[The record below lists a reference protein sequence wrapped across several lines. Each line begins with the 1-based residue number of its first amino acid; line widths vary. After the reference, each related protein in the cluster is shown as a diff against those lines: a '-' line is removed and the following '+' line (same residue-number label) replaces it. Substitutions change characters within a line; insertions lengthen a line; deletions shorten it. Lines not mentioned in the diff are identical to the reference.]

1 MSIVTPFAL
10 VATLV
15 LQTGTTSSQAA
26 PDAAQAEAATKAL
39 FAAFGS
45 LDAAGMKDYFAAT
58 VQFIG
63 DPQFLGEPRGPQVMR
78 DLKRDQ
84 LTDAYAKMFSTVDPL
99 RWKDLA
105 KHLTPTLKR
114 ATVAGS
120 HPEDTTGLL
129 PADFIKAG
137 EYLFELKA
145 PGSGLDDVIL
155 FVLRPVDGQWK
166 VVAHWAD
173 Y

>member
-1 MSIVTPFAL
+1 MTPRVVLGAAPAATGMSAP
-10 VATLV
+10 
-15 LQTGTTSSQAA
+15 QAA
-26 PDAAQAEAATKAL
+26 PDAAQAETATKAL

-45 LDAAGMKDYFAAT
+45 LDAAAMKEHFADT

-63 DPQFLGEPRGPQVMR
+63 DPQFLGESRGPQVMR
-78 DLKRDQ
+78 NLKRDQ
-84 LTDAYAKMFSTVDPL
+84 LIDAYTKMFSTVDPL

-105 KHLTPTLKR
+105 KQLKPTLKR

-129 PADFIKAG
+129 PADFVKAG

-155 FVLRPVDGQWK
+155 FVLRPIDGRWK
-166 VVAHWAD
+166 VIAHWAD